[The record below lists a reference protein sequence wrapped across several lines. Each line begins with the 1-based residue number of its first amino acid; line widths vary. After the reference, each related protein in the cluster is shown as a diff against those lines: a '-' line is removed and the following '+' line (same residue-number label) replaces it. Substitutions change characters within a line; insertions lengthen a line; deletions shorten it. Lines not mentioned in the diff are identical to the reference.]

1 MDALSLVT
9 LWEEG
14 PSRLLIEPHLGHRER
29 RRRST
34 REQEKGSRGLRRID
48 GSTMAAA

>member
-1 MDALSLVT
+1 MDASSLVA
-9 LWEEG
+9 LWEDG
-14 PSRLLIEPHLGHRER
+14 PSRLLLEPHLGRHGRQ
-29 RRRST
+29 RRST